1 MNEIWISRYELRP
14 LPALNSKASSA
25 PKLGALL
32 RVGHGFAD
40 LHPWPELG
48 DKPLDEQLTLL
59 ASGTTTPS
67 TRASLLFA
75 EADGEAR
82 ATGKSIFDGLTIP
95 ASHSLRLTS
104 EGEIDIEGLAR
115 QGFERIKVK
124 AGKNLDSERVWI
136 TGVLSK
142 IDATR
147 LTLKMRIDFNAS
159 VTRSQLESF
168 LSFIPTSLRGHIEFL
183 EDPLPYHPDTW
194 QELRDAYGVRLA
206 ADFEKPSDTF
216 RGIDTLVIKPARE
229 NVAAQLEMAEEHEL
243 RVVVTSSLD
252 HPVGQMGAA
261 FAAARLQRDHPDLV
275 DACGLL
281 SHTSYQPDA
290 FSERIAMDGPH
301 LIPPSGTGVG
311 FDDLLAALPWKR
323 LK

>member
-1 MNEIWISRYELRP
+1 MNEIWISRYELRA
-14 LPALNSKASSA
+14 LTALNLKASRA
-25 PKLGALL
+25 PRYGALL

-48 DKPLDEQLTLL
+48 DKPLDVQLTLL

-67 TRASLLFA
+67 TRASLLLA

-82 ATGKSIFDGLTIP
+82 ATGKSLFHGLTIP

-104 EGEIDIEGLAR
+104 EGQIDVEELAR
-115 QGFERIKVK
+115 QGFQRIKVK
-124 AGKNLDSERVWI
+124 AGKDVGTERVWI
-136 TGVLSK
+136 TDVLSR
-142 IDATR
+142 IDKAHVTV
-147 LTLKMRIDFNAS
+147 KVRIDFNAS

-168 LSFIPTSLRGHIEFL
+168 LSFIPTSLRGHIDFL
-183 EDPLPYHPDTW
+183 EDPLPYDPYIW

-229 NVAAQLEMAEEHEL
+229 NVAAQLEMAEAHDL

-261 FAAARLQRDHPDLV
+261 FAAARLNRDRPDLL

-281 SHTSYQPDA
+281 SHTTYQPDA

-301 LIPPSGTGVG
+301 LIPPSGTGIG
-311 FDDLLAALPWKR
+311 FDDLLASLPWKR

>member
-14 LPALNSKASSA
+14 LTVLSARAAKAPRA
-25 PKLGALL
+25 GALL

-67 TRASLLFA
+67 TRASLLLA

-82 ATGKSIFDGLTIP
+82 AIGKSLFHGLTIP
-95 ASHSLRLTS
+95 VSHYLRLSS
-104 EGEIDIEGLAR
+104 EGEIDIEELAR

-124 AGKNLDSERVWI
+124 AGKDLDSERVWI
-136 TGVLSK
+136 TKVLSK
-142 IDATR
+142 IEATHA
-147 LTLKMRIDFNAS
+147 TLKMRIDFNAA
-159 VTRSQLESF
+159 VTRFQLESF
-168 LSFIPTSLRGHIEFL
+168 LAFIPQGLRGHIDFL
-183 EDPLPYHPDTW
+183 EDPLPYDPDTW
-194 QELRDAYGVRLA
+194 QELRDVYGVRLA
-206 ADFEKPSDTF
+206 ADFEKPSETF

-229 NVAAQLEMAEEHEL
+229 NVAAQMEMAAAHDL

-252 HPVGQMGAA
+252 HPVGLMGAA
-261 FAAARLQRDHPDLV
+261 FAAAGLQRDRPDLL

-281 SHTSYQPDA
+281 SHTSYQRDA

-301 LIPPSGTGVG
+301 LNPPSGTGIG
-311 FDDLLAALPWKR
+311 FDDLLAALPWER